1 MRVMA
6 VVLALASVS
15 SGCALAT
22 SDEADVELGVAGQAL
37 FNNQEQINLAGA
49 SATYSPAGAVNLSG
63 PFFESIGTNGRRCVD
78 CHQPDQGWSITPS
91 RLALSF
97 ARSSGRDPVFRAVD
111 GAVSPTADTS
121 TLTAKRAA
129 YSLLLGRGL
138 IRVGLGIPAGAEF
151 SLVAVDDP
159 YGHATSSEL
168 SLFRRPLPAANLRF
182 QPLIMWDGRESPSG
196 RTHQGA
202 LLQQA
207 EDATVGHAEALFPP
221 TDDQKA
227 SIVSFES
234 SLFSGQIRDT
244 NAGALPGPEPLA
256 GQKFYVGINDPLGDK
271 QTGGAFDPN
280 VFRLFGAWLSPS
292 GSTAQELARAAIA
305 RGELLFNTKRAEIR
319 STPGINDNP
328 EFGSQAVVVGTCGTC
343 HNTPNVG
350 TASSPRFMS
359 LGIGGPGRRT
369 IDMPLYTFRNNAT
382 GAEIQTEDP
391 GRALITGKWADVGKF
406 KVPSLRALA
415 ARAPYMHNGERAT
428 LEDVVGFY
436 NARLRMGMT
445 EQERSD
451 MVAFLRAL

>member
-1 MRVMA
+1 MRVYA
-6 VVLALASVS
+6 VMLALASVS
-15 SGCALAT
+15 YGCALAT
-22 SDEADVELGVAGQAL
+22 DEADIELGAAHEAL
-37 FNNQEQINLAGA
+37 FNNQEQVNLAGA
-49 SATYSPAGAVNLSG
+49 SATFSTTGAVTLSG

-78 CHQPDQGWSITPS
+78 CHQPDQGWTITPS

-111 GAVSPTADTS
+111 GAVSPTADTT

-138 IRVGLGIPAGAEF
+138 IRVGLGVPAGAEF
-151 SLVAVDDP
+151 SLAAVDDP
-159 YGHATSSEL
+159 YDHATSSEL

-196 RTHQGA
+196 RSHEGA

-221 TDDQKA
+221 TAEQRV
-227 SIVSFES
+227 SIVNFES

-244 NAGALPGPEPLA
+244 NAGALPGAEPLA
-256 GQKFYVGINDPLGDK
+256 GQKFYVGVNDPVRDPSGA
-271 QTGGAFDPN
+271 AFDPN
-280 VFRLFGAWLSPS
+280 VFRLFGAWLSPA
-292 GSTAQELARAAIA
+292 GSSTQELARAAIA
-305 RGELLFNTKRAEIR
+305 RGELLFNTRRAEIR
-319 STPGINDNP
+319 NTPGINDNP
-328 EFGSQAVVVGTCGTC
+328 EFGNQAIVIGTCGTC

-350 TASSPRFMS
+350 TASSPRFIS

-369 IDMPLYTFRNNAT
+369 IDMPLYTFRNTAT

-445 EQERSD
+445 DQEKSD